1 MTDVTRYELT
11 IGIQQRET
19 VKHDGEWVKYADH
32 AEALRTL
39 TAENARLREDA
50 AMDRSMTDE
59 HRCEQC
65 RDVVPIREIVTLY
78 DGAALLCVPCAE
90 LYRVRRVA

>member
-1 MTDVTRYELT
+1 MSVIL
-11 IGIQQRET
+11 
-19 VKHDGEWVKYADH
+19 A
-32 AEALRTL
+32 L
-39 TAENARLREDA
+39 TALTVAATVYQWRKVRADEAPPVKADPREAFYA

-59 HRCEQC
+59 HKCEQC